1 MKRKMLKILA
11 ATSLTMA
18 ALSTQAQ
25 VVSSLDNASFESPN
39 APSTGWYAE
48 TGSLSRVRNMAGAQS
63 GTYYAFLDSSTSIQQ
78 SFTSNYTGNLAI
90 SFWAWGSGG
99 IGLYNS
105 VDVGAQ
111 DYAHPI
117 IDATFTTPS
126 AWTQQTYN
134 FSAVNGTSYHLYFD
148 GKDSGLKLDN
158 VGVNIAA
165 AVPEPET
172 YAMLLAGL
180 GVLGFTGRRR
190 MKQG

>member
-1 MKRKMLKILA
+1 MNRKMLKILA
-11 ATSLTMA
+11 ATSLAMG

-25 VVSSLDNASFESPN
+25 VVSSLDNASFEVPN
-39 APSTGWYAE
+39 TSDTGWYAE
-48 TGSLSRVRNMAGAQS
+48 DGTLIRARGGAQS
-63 GTYYAFLDSSTSIQQ
+63 GTYSALLDSSTSIQQ

-105 VDVGAQ
+105 VDVGAN
-111 DYAHPI
+111 DYSHPI
-117 IDATFTTPS
+117 IEDTFSTPA

-134 FSAVNGTSYHLYFD
+134 FSAINGNSYHLYFD
-148 GKDSGLKLDN
+148 GQGTGLKLDN
-158 VGVNIAA
+158 VGISVA